1 MMQRLCQNGKLAR
14 GYMKRFKHRIL
25 TLLISIVIAS
35 GASYFVF
42 IPPSAFNF
50 IPFAIHGFLFQ
61 NIIEEH
67 VFIIVFDIIFVVVIF
82 GFVFRSI
89 GRKIKRN

>member
-1 MMQRLCQNGKLAR
+1 
-14 GYMKRFKHRIL
+14 MKRFKHRIL
-25 TLLISIVIAS
+25 ALLISIVIAS
-35 GASYFVF
+35 GVLYFVL

-67 VFIIVFDIIFVVVIF
+67 VFIIVFDIIIVVVIF
-82 GFVFRSI
+82 GLVFRYI
-89 GRKIKRN
+89 DRNIKVN